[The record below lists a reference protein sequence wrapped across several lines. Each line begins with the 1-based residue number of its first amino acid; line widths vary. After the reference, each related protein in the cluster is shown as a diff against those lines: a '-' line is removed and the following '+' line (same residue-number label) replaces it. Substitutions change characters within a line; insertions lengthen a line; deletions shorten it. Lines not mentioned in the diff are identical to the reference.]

1 MRLLTIESI
10 KLLDENNKVKYEQNN
25 IKNTLHQT
33 GEFYMLSSLFSNKTR
48 CNPPGIENL
57 LCDGQAVTLGN
68 LKSTRVDFYYAGL
81 DNRTTLNTTDT
92 MASLV
97 DEPSSNGYARQK
109 ITSWSSPVIS
119 NSVYVIKSNS
129 ITFSASSTGWGPVR
143 NIFLATTQNASGF
156 LISSVKLNQE
166 LTLKAGD
173 TSILIMNLSLSN

>member
-1 MRLLTIESI
+1 MRLLTVESI

-25 IKNTLHQT
+25 IKNTLHQS
-33 GEFYMLSSLFSNKTR
+33 GQFYMLNSLFANKTR
-48 CNPPGIENL
+48 CNPPGVENQ
-57 LCDGQAVTLGN
+57 CDGQAITLGN

-81 DNRTTLNTTDT
+81 DNRTSLSPTDT

-97 DEPSSNGYARQK
+97 DEPSSNGYSRQK

-119 NSVYVIKSNS
+119 NSVYVVKSNS

-143 NIFLATTQNASGF
+143 NIFLATTQNVSGF

-166 LTLKAGD
+166 LILRAGD
-173 TSILIMNLSLSN
+173 TSVLIMNLSLSN